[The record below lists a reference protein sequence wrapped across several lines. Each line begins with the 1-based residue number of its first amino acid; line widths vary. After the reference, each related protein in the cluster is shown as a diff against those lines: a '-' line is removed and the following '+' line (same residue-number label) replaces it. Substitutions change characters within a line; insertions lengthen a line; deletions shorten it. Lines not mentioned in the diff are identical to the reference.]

1 MKFLFE
7 LAKIIT
13 KKSANLGKRKKDDI
27 GDPHTRRTGEDIE
40 VSFGPGTPQN
50 PELKKLILNIH
61 KRNEYNKVKQL
72 GRERRKGKERRKP
85 PESSGNGN

>member
-7 LAKIIT
+7 LAKLIA
-13 KKSANLGKRKKDDI
+13 KKSANLGKRKKDEF
-27 GDPHTRRTGEDIE
+27 GDPLTRRFGEDIE
-40 VSFGPGTPQN
+40 VSFGSGTPPN

-72 GRERRKGKERRKP
+72 GRDRRKEERRKP

>member
-7 LAKIIT
+7 LAKLIA
-13 KKSANLGKRKKDDI
+13 KKSASLGKRKKDEF
-27 GDPHTRRTGEDIE
+27 GDPLTRRVGEDIE
-40 VSFGPGTPQN
+40 VSFGPGTTPN

-61 KRNEYNKVKQL
+61 KRNEADEVRHL
-72 GRERRKGKERRKP
+72 GRDRRKGKERRKP